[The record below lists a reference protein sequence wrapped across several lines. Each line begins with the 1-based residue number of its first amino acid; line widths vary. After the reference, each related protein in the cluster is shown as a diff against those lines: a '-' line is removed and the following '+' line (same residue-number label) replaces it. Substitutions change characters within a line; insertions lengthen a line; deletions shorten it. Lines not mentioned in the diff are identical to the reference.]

1 MLLDEPHLD
10 ADDAPLPEGEVVIAA
25 LPSGGAVTLC
35 FASPYEPWLS
45 LDGRRVVDDASP
57 PHRAALLWMARRKT
71 ALYRVL
77 DVLRGVRATLTAG
90 GVIVTDLVQLDDGCS
105 VDHGT
110 LAAALEPAR
119 VKTPTFAT
127 LGDAG
132 HRIDVQGRAR
142 LLYAAGTPVE
152 LRIEDQR
159 QIVSRRRWR
168 VGR

>member
-10 ADDAPLPEGEVVIAA
+10 ADDAPLPEGELVVAP
-25 LPSGGAVTLC
+25 LPSGGAVTLR
-35 FASPYEPWLS
+35 FASAYEPWLS
-45 LDGRRVVDDASP
+45 LDRRRVLEDASP
-57 PHRAALLWMARRKT
+57 AHRAVLIWASRRKT

-77 DVLRGVRATLTAG
+77 DVLRGLRATLTST
-90 GVIVTDLVQLDDGCS
+90 GVVVTDLIQLDDGTAA
-105 VDHGT
+105 DHGT
-110 LAAALEPAR
+110 LAAVLERAR
-119 VKTPTFAT
+119 VKTPAFAT

-132 HRIDVQGRAR
+132 HRVDVQARAR

-152 LRIEDQR
+152 LRIEDGG